1 MSKSNCCIPQFIC
14 GVQGIKTNCQG
25 FVPTDTPRVT
35 CKHLNSSGMCT
46 CALMINEKIDLL
58 YNVIHTKGL

>member
-14 GVQGIKTNCQG
+14 GTLGTKTNCEG
-25 FVPTDTPRVT
+25 FVPTETPKVT
-35 CKHLNSSGMCT
+35 CKHLNLSGHCT